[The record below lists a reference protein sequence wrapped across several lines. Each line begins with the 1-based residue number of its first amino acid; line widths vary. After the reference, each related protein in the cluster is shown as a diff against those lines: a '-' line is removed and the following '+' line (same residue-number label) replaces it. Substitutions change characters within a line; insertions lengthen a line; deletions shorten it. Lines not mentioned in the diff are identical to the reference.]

1 MAAKVDFYCWVKWN
15 TCRKT
20 KEFLSQRKIEFND
33 RDFFKDKFNREEI
46 VALLQGRPA
55 SEMFNPRSP
64 SVKSMGLDLAK
75 LDNDKL
81 IDLMLQEP
89 RLVRRPVVRIRDK
102 VYFGAD
108 SKVLENLM
116 TWNLAL
122 TKKLDK
128 I

>member
-1 MAAKVDFYCWVKWN
+1 MAKKVDFYCWAKWN

-20 KEFLSQRKIEFND
+20 KEFLSQRKIEFNE
-33 RDFFKDKFNREEI
+33 RDFFKDKFSREEM
-46 VALLQGRPA
+46 VALLQERPA

-89 RLVRRPVVRIRDK
+89 RLVRRPVVRFGDK

-108 SKVLENLM
+108 SKVLE
-116 TWNLAL
+116 
-122 TKKLDK
+122 KLLGWARDSSEV
-128 I
+128 IFW